1 MDSTVFFVILLA
13 TIMHAIW
20 NAMVKNH
27 PDKAIAV
34 LAIVLGHIP
43 LALICI
49 LYFPLPGK
57 ESLPYIIASVL
68 AHQGYQWYMLNS
80 YKVGDVHK
88 CLSNL

>member
-13 TIMHAIW
+13 TILHAVW
-20 NAMVKNH
+20 NAMVKHH

-49 LYFPLPGK
+49 FYFPFTRKRVATLYNCQCI
-57 ESLPYIIASVL
+57 SS
-68 AHQGYQWYMLNS
+68 S
-80 YKVGDVHK
+80 R
-88 CLSNL
+88 LSMVYVKFL

>member
-1 MDSTVFFVILLA
+1 MDTTVFFVILLA

-20 NAMVKNH
+20 NAMVKHH

-49 LYFPLPGK
+49 FYFPLTRK
-57 ESLPYIIASVL
+57 RVTSIY
-68 AHQGYQWYMLNS
+68 NS
-80 YKVGDVHK
+80 QRISSSR
-88 CLSNL
+88 LSMVYA

>member
-1 MDSTVFFVILLA
+1 MDANVFFIILLA

-20 NAMVKNH
+20 NAMVKHH

-49 LYFPLPGK
+49 FYFPFTRKRVAAL
-57 ESLPYIIASVL
+57 Y
-68 AHQGYQWYMLNS
+68 N
-80 YKVGDVHK
+80 
-88 CLSNL
+88 C